1 MLKGNIGEWSEPYAL
16 FKLIS
21 DGKLYLGTDDF
32 KKIED
37 MYYPI
42 LKVIRREKD
51 RDISFIKEDDK
62 VHITDGISQFSIP
75 LITFSKN
82 AIICLDKIKAS
93 KKKSSKGPFEIPE
106 IESFMNSFS
115 LTTLKAKAKL
125 KDDITVQIED
135 PKTFISPILGFSVK
149 SQLGS
154 PSTLVNPSDPTNFTY
169 ILKGEQLNSTQIK
182 LINEEKKFSKKLRL
196 LNELGIY
203 LEFEKVEHPVFA
215 SNLQTIDYHF
225 DKILSEVIL
234 LFYENETRGENTVA
248 KFIEKVAERNSI
260 GYDLN
265 VNSSMYQMIMRKFLS
280 DYALG
285 MRAAEVWKRDYQ
297 ATGGYLIVR
306 SDGELLCYHFYFTK
320 NFEDYLFYNT
330 KLETP
335 DDRVGYGQI
344 YFEDNIPKIKLNL
357 QIRFI
362 K

>member
-1 MLKGNIGEWSEPYAL
+1 
-16 FKLIS
+16 
-21 DGKLYLGTDDF
+21 
-32 KKIED
+32 
-37 MYYPI
+37 
-42 LKVIRREKD
+42 
-51 RDISFIKEDDK
+51 
-62 VHITDGISQFSIP
+62 
-75 LITFSKN
+75 
-82 AIICLDKIKAS
+82 
-93 KKKSSKGPFEIPE
+93 
-106 IESFMNSFS
+106 MNSFS